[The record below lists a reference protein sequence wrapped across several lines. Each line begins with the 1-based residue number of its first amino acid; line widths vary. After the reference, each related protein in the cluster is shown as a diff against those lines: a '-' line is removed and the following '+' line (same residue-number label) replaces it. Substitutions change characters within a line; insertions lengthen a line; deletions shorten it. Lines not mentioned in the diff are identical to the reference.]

1 MCGRDLRFFFNLSSI
16 IFANARSIKSAVFS
30 ICPNVLE
37 SSFNYWETFLY
48 QLKHPHILNAGISCT
63 DWLERKSFIWL
74 VKSFKPHSSMWTSIR
89 MKRLVLS
96 MIRCCSLRATYYC
109 MQANFL
115 HYVLLV
121 QLWANSTNNMSC
133 STSKSE
139 PHNINCLCGIGM
151 KLEFIRFIYNSALTL
166 IHSVVKRTSVVKR
179 CQSKRWQKHRV
190 CYRFRIMPVF
200 FSVGCLFFWWS
211 VGW

>member
-1 MCGRDLRFFFNLSSI
+1 
-16 IFANARSIKSAVFS
+16 
-30 ICPNVLE
+30 
-37 SSFNYWETFLY
+37 
-48 QLKHPHILNAGISCT
+48 
-63 DWLERKSFIWL
+63 
-74 VKSFKPHSSMWTSIR
+74 MWTSIR

-121 QLWANSTNNMSC
+121 QLWANSTNNMNC

-200 FSVGCLFFWWS
+200 SLSIAFFSDDPSDDKENVQAPKESSILTRVIFSHMAFLC
-211 VGW
+211 